1 MHWAG
6 FNFLYLL
13 QIGPN
18 LFSSQLGLLLTGPQ
32 LNAVFNLDRQI
43 CAEMR
48 IGFDLNALLYLC
60 RQMLFK
66 YVLNKYKAQIFS
78 YFNSLN
84 S

>member
-60 RQMLFK
+60 RQIC
-66 YVLNKYKAQIFS
+66 LNMCLTNIRPRS
-78 YFNSLN
+78 SPILIL
-84 S
+84 